1 MDEQNPTDVSYGSD
15 DLFELHVIT
24 GLRAMH
30 GDGKARQAMEKVK
43 GQSSGAFE
51 LAMAEAETRYHAL
64 SEEDRA
70 NPAKVLNQLVASSMR
85 LKTKLAF
92 GGGGLWSLVTS
103 IPRALKRLIWK

>member
-1 MDEQNPTDVSYGSD
+1 
-15 DLFELHVIT
+15 
-24 GLRAMH
+24 
-30 GDGKARQAMEKVK
+30 MEKVK